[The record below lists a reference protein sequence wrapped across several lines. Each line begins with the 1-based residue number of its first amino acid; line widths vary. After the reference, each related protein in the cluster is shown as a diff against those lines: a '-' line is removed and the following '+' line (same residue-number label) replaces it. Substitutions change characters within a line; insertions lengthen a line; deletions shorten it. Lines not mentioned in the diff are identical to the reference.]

1 MNHLFSAHS
10 IKTLIR
16 VFCLILL
23 LFVLNNLFA

>member
-1 MNHLFSAHS
+1 MYSLFSAHS

-16 VFCLILL
+16 ICCLVLL